1 MADIRFT
8 AFVQGHNQQRG
19 TGKDPELRFTNSGK
33 PVLSFNTSESHS
45 KKNNQGGYDT
55 TGYTFRRVTVWGED
69 AERFQSLKDGDLIEV
84 VGREET
90 RSFDKQDGS
99 KGYSL
104 EVTADFVRVK
114 PRKNQQGGQAQ
125 GGYQQGGQQNQR
137 PAQGGY
143 QQGQQGQA
151 DPWGQQAG
159 GNYNWTSHRKAHR
172 KATTSHL
179 FRPLA

>member
-33 PVLSFNTSESHS
+33 QVLSFNTSESHS

-114 PRKNQQGGQAQ
+114 PRKNQQGGNQQQQ
-125 GGYQQGGQQNQR
+125 GGYQQHQNQQ
-137 PAQGGY
+137 PPQQGG
-143 QQGQQGQA
+143 A
-151 DPWGQQAG
+151 DPWGNQPD
-159 GNYNWTSHRKAHR
+159 GNYDWGNA
-172 KATTSHL
+172 ANDEEPP
-179 FRPLA
+179 F